1 MPNQNTEDK
10 ILKAAE
16 EEFLSKGFAGARTTT
31 IAEAAGVTHA
41 MLHYYF
47 RTKEKLFKRI
57 LGEKVTKLKGL
68 ILIDLLQSDRPV
80 LEKVK
85 AAVETH
91 FDFLTANPELPKFM
105 FSVMSSHKEFSDY
118 FKQKVNE
125 DNNDIIKIFQEEI
138 DRSAENGFC
147 RKTDAKMLLLDIIS
161 LNAFPFIADQF
172 IANVLSEF
180 TIDETFI
187 RERKKNN
194 VEMIMQKL
202 RP

>member
-138 DRSAENGFC
+138 DRSAESGLC

>member
-138 DRSAENGFC
+138 DRSAENGLC